1 MTLWD
6 KIHSMNKEQF
16 AKWMASGN
24 ASCLSCAYRNTH
36 KNKIE
41 CGKFSVCFEGYKLML
56 SMELDDIKQIED
68 TMNILE
74 FLDKKSENVH
84 DEE

>member
-24 ASCLSCAYRNTH
+24 ASCLSCAYRSTH
-36 KNKIE
+36 ANNIE
-41 CGKFSVCFEGYKLML
+41 CGRFSVCAEGYNFML
-56 SMELDDIKQIED
+56 SMELDDIKKIPD

-74 FLDKKSENVH
+74 FLEKGNDNDKG
-84 DEE
+84 

>member
-36 KNKIE
+36 ENKIE
-41 CGKFSVCFEGYKLML
+41 CGKFSVCADGYNLML
-56 SMELDDIKQIED
+56 SMELDDIKKILD
-68 TMNILE
+68 TMNVLE
-74 FLDKKSENVH
+74 FLDKEKEY
-84 DEE
+84 E

>member
-6 KIHSMNKEQF
+6 KIHSMSKEEF

-36 KNKIE
+36 GNKIE
-41 CGKFSVCFEGYKLML
+41 CGRFSRCAEGYKLML
-56 SMELDDIKQIED
+56 SMELEEIKQIPD
-68 TMNILE
+68 TMNVLQFLE
-74 FLDKKSENVH
+74 KENEH
-84 DEE
+84 DGE

>member
-6 KIHSMNKEQF
+6 KIHSMNKEEF

-36 KNKIE
+36 ENKIE
-41 CGKFSVCFEGYKLML
+41 CGRFTVCAEGYNLML
-56 SMELDDIKQIED
+56 STELDAIKQIPD
-68 TMNILE
+68 TMNVLE
-74 FLDKKSENVH
+74 FLDKENEH
-84 DEE
+84 DGE

>member
-6 KIHSMNKEQF
+6 KIHFMNKEEL

-36 KNKIE
+36 GNKIE
-41 CGKFSVCFEGYKLML
+41 CGRFSVCAEGYKLML
-56 SMELDDIKQIED
+56 SMELEEIKKIPD
-68 TMNILE
+68 TMNVLNFI
-74 FLDKKSENVH
+74 DKENEH
-84 DEE
+84 DGE